1 MLDQKLLAGDA
12 EGVGAYLDHWAR
24 LQLAGGSCDR
34 AAAAAAVRL
43 AYAAAGLPSPRRI
56 VWCGG
61 PLQIA
66 QRLAAVRG
74 HDDIGANVKPLLFDA
89 IAARVAMLAE
99 MFWKEQLLAAAEPA
113 TDRPGGPLGDY
124 AALKAASAALSVVAT
139 TAANAALGRLS
150 VQMRHLVQ
158 RLGGGPRLL
167 PHSSFADVAVTPP
180 ELQSLAVY
188 QFLHDV
194 RLWQEASQPLLGL
207 WTIARHASW
216 IVPHENICWL
226 SEHPDLIRTDA
237 RGRLH
242 SADGPAVRYPDGWCV
257 YAWKGVEIPAWLIEQ
272 AQQISPSSIAATFDP
287 ALRNCMIEIMTP
299 ERFVKRAAL
308 VPVSEDETG
317 ILWRKFWS
325 FRGVTI
331 GSWTAVEVQNGTPEA
346 DGSRK
351 RYFLRVPS
359 NVRSAREGV
368 AWTYGLTA
376 EQYAAL
382 EVRT

>member
-1 MLDQKLLAGDA
+1 MAAVCG
-12 EGVGAYLDHWAR
+12 
-24 LQLAGGSCDR
+24 AGGRSVAR
-34 AAAAAAVRL
+34 APASVSAHQAL
-43 AYAAAGLPSPRRI
+43 FCIYAKARPPLSNSYVETRMLRRIDKPRRPASPTMLSAPSPASSCLTRVRYRR
-56 VWCGG
+56 
-61 PLQIA
+61 L
-66 QRLAAVRG
+66 
-74 HDDIGANVKPLLFDA
+74 
-89 IAARVAMLAE
+89 
-99 MFWKEQLLAAAEPA
+99 
-113 TDRPGGPLGDY
+113 
-124 AALKAASAALSVVAT
+124 AT

-150 VQMRHLVQ
+150 VRMRHLAQ

-194 RLWQEASQPLLGL
+194 RLWQEPSQPLLGL

-216 IVPHENICWL
+216 IVAHENICWL

-257 YAWKGVEIPAWLIEQ
+257 YAWKGVEIPAGLIEQ
-272 AQQISPSSIAATFDP
+272 SQQISPASIAATFDP